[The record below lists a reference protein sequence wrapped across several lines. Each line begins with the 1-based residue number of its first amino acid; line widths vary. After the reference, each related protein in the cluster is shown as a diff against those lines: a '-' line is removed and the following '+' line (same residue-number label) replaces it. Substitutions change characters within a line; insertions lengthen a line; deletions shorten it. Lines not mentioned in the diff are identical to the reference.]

1 MTAGG
6 PRHQARELA
15 LKVLFQLEN
24 RPEDDAADVLA
35 YHAGESGVSPAARR
49 FAGELV
55 EGVREH
61 REELDEVIRSSSRNW
76 RLEQM
81 ARVDTVVL
89 RIAIYEIGIARE
101 VPVKAAINESILL
114 AKTFSGEES
123 GRFVNGIL
131 GRVAE
136 TVDAP

>member
-1 MTAGG
+1 MPAGG

-15 LKVLFQLEN
+15 LKALFQLEN
-24 RPEDDAADVLA
+24 RPEDDPAEVLA
-35 YHAGESGVSPAARR
+35 YHAEEAGVSSAVRR
-49 FAGELV
+49 FAEELV
-55 EGVREH
+55 GGVREH
-61 REELDEVIRSSSRNW
+61 REELDGVIRSSSHNW

-81 ARVDTVVL
+81 PRVDTVVL
-89 RIAIYEIGIARE
+89 RIAIYEIGIVRK

-114 AKTFSGEES
+114 AKTFSGDES

-136 TVDAP
+136 MVDAP